1 MPSGVL
7 YEDRQL
13 GPFPLQRLKRVDR
26 PTNLITG
33 DVKRIDGR
41 ETAFLRAARGDYGE
55 AVKRESSRR
64 SRKYP
69 LYTAQREVMYHLNT
83 IKCNDVA
90 PARAP
95 IPEDPKVL
103 SRHIKR
109 LGYFL
114 KADIMGICR
123 LPESA
128 VYSHDNQGNPID
140 IDYPWA
146 IVIVMSKERQTL
158 NASNGN
164 DWMGSPLSFQA
175 YQPLGIAAHTIA
187 NYIRKLGYQ
196 ASAQTA
202 GQYQV
207 LMPPLLLWAGIG
219 EVSRAGIILNP
230 FLGLGFKASAVLTD
244 MPLAA
249 DKPIDFGLQDFC
261 RQCQLCAQMCPSNA
275 IPMGDKTM
283 YNGYETWKLDERRC
297 ASFSMLNKHGTM
309 CGKCVHVCPWN
320 RPYAWQHNLV
330 RWGIER
336 SSLARS
342 LAIRADRALGRGKE
356 GGNDDEKWWFDL
368 EDVDGVITIAH

>member
-83 IKCNDVA
+83 IKSNDVA

>member
-69 LYTAQREVMYHLNT
+69 LYAAQREVMYHLNT